1 MSQMG
6 IAARRY
12 VLFSDTACLLL
23 LLLFII
29 INIHYNNKKKL
40 NRKFFSTTNQSVV
53 EQCMTLFECHH
64 IQETIRERK
73 TKFTQKFRMSSNQL
87 CVTFRDKAS
96 ADLEL
101 Q

>member
-1 MSQMG
+1 M
-6 IAARRY
+6 
-12 VLFSDTACLLL
+12 FE
-23 LLLFII
+23 
-29 INIHYNNKKKL
+29 KK
-40 NRKFFSTTNQSVV
+40 FSTRDQSVV

-64 IQETIRERK
+64 VQETIRERK
-73 TKFTQKFRMSSNQL
+73 KEIPTKISNVISNQL